1 MPNKNHIKLKGFY
14 FCESDKAMINKIKSI
29 HKAIIEGNVSGELHN
44 PLKAEVFCPISPYI
58 LSTYY
63 VTKW

>member
-1 MPNKNHIKLKGFY
+1 MPNKNHIKTEGFY

-44 PLKAEVFCPISPYI
+44 PLKSRSFLSYKSLI